1 MKIIGVTNRLLCE
14 NDFFEQIENIC
25 KQNLYA
31 LILREKDLD
40 DKTYKDFAVKCNDI
54 CAKNNVLFFIN
65 TKTTIAQNLKIKNIQ
80 VSFEYFVN
88 NKESLNSFDN
98 IAVSIHSL
106 SEALIVQK
114 FVEETPQN
122 IFIIAGHIFE
132 TDCKKGLD
140 PKGIEFLKEICAN
153 VEIPVFAIGGIN
165 EKTIKQL
172 KDVKIEGVCLM
183 SALMKK
189 SQSDFLKI
197 GRLEDW
203 KKTCKNC
210 FAIFILVV
218 CICLLISKES
228 RKV

>member
-1 MKIIGVTNRLLCE
+1 MKIIGVTNRLLCK

-25 KQNLYA
+25 KENLYA

-40 DKTYKDFAVKCNDI
+40 NKTYEEFAIKCNDI
-54 CAKNNVLFFIN
+54 CTKNNVLFFIN
-65 TKTTIAQNLKIKNIQ
+65 TKINIAQKLKIKNIQ
-80 VSFEYFVN
+80 VSFEDFVTD
-88 NKESLNSFDN
+88 KEILNSFDN
-98 IAVSIHSL
+98 IAVSVHSL

-189 SQSDFLKI
+189 SQGDFLVEKLK
-197 GRLEDW
+197 G
-203 KKTCKNC
+203 
-210 FAIFILVV
+210 
-218 CICLLISKES
+218 
-228 RKV
+228 

>member
-40 DKTYKDFAVKCNDI
+40 NKTYEEFAVKCNDI

-65 TKTTIAQNLKIKNIQ
+65 TKINIAQKLKIKNIQ
-80 VSFEYFVN
+80 VSFEDFVTD
-88 NKESLNSFDN
+88 KEILNSFDN
-98 IAVSIHSL
+98 VAVSVHSL

-140 PKGIEFLKEICAN
+140 PRGIEFLKEICSN

-189 SQSDFLKI
+189 SQSDFLIEK
-197 GRLEDW
+197 L
-203 KKTCKNC
+203 K
-210 FAIFILVV
+210 
-218 CICLLISKES
+218 S
-228 RKV
+228 

>member
-1 MKIIGVTNRLLCE
+1 MKTICITNRLLCE

-40 DKTYKDFAVKCNDI
+40 DITYEEFACKCNNI
-54 CAKNNVLFFIN
+54 CTKNNVLFFIN
-65 TKTTIAQNLKIKNIQ
+65 TKTNIAQKLKIKNIQ

-106 SEALIVQK
+106 SEALTVQK

-140 PKGIEFLKEICAN
+140 PRGVEFLKEICAN

-165 EKTIKQL
+165 EKTIKQKGL
-172 KDVKIEGVCLM
+172 YPVFSNHI
-183 SALMKK
+183 
-189 SQSDFLKI
+189 
-197 GRLEDW
+197 RL
-203 KKTCKNC
+203 
-210 FAIFILVV
+210 
-218 CICLLISKES
+218 
-228 RKV
+228 